1 MKNVMK
7 FTNLQLKL
15 LSDFFAN
22 MAVVWF
28 GATIISST
36 SVFIGIRSLFTGFLS
51 LFIGM
56 IIIKEV
62 YEK

>member
-1 MKNVMK
+1 MK

-28 GATIISST
+28 GATVISSMN
-36 SVFIGIRSLFTGFLS
+36 VFIGIRSLFTGFLS
-51 LFIGM
+51 LFIG
-56 IIIKEV
+56 IIIVKEV
-62 YEK
+62 NEK